1 MRYSIILIV
10 FLSLSISACRELYVP
25 DVISSEQALV
35 VDGLVTNQNEPYSVY
50 VSWSVPFDSHKMSV
64 PATGGKV
71 WVTDDLEN
79 SYSFMDIGEGHYLSD
94 PNDFRGIPGSTYS
107 LHIEI
112 NGELYESVPQ
122 LLSLVPYERTIY
134 GLVDREEILET
145 VGSVTR
151 RSFENVAKIYLNL
164 KSQGGSLPRFRFD
177 PIQIIEST
185 YEVVDTL
192 EEIIPP
198 PDSKKSLST
207 GSPFDSP
214 FLKDIPLPATAHFCW
229 RTLYPEDQITTT
241 SAVSTPDEPIY
252 EINQQLIGS
261 FPIRR
266 MIMARDTVNID
277 TIWYNEEILGFVTA
291 VFDTTQSLVHHRFL
305 ILNEHQITEEAYRFH
320 EGIKEQSS
328 ADGKI
333 FDPLPAQLKG
343 NIKCVSNPDK
353 LAFGLFEVSSQKS
366 SSYQYFPHIGSGTV
380 RIEPYEISIPD
391 PEVGNVTG
399 RPPSWWVY

>member
-1 MRYSIILIV
+1 MKYHPILILILV
-10 FLSLSISACRELYVP
+10 LAISACRELYVP
-25 DVISSEQALV
+25 DVISQDQALV
-35 VDGLVTNQNEPYSVY
+35 VDGLVTNQNESYSVY
-50 VSWSVPFDSHKMSV
+50 VSWSVPFDSYKMSI
-64 PATGGKV
+64 PGTDGKV
-71 WVTDDLEN
+71 WVTDDLGN
-79 SYSFMDIGEGHYLSD
+79 YYLFTDKGEGNYTSD
-94 PNDFRGIPGSTYS
+94 PNDFRGMPGSSYT

-112 NGELYESVPQ
+112 NRELYESGPQ
-122 LLSLVPYERTIY
+122 LLAVVPYERTIY
-134 GLVDREEILET
+134 GLVDREEVLET
-145 VGSVTR
+145 VGSITR
-151 RSFENVAKIYLNL
+151 RSFENVAKIYLDL

-198 PDSKKSLST
+198 PDSKKNNST
-207 GSPFDSP
+207 GNPFNTS
-214 FLKDIPLPATAHFCW
+214 FLKDTPLPATAHFCW

-241 SAVSTPDEPIY
+241 SKVSSSEESIY

-261 FPIRR
+261 FPVKR

-277 TIWYNEEILGFVTA
+277 TIWYNEEILSFVTA

-305 ILNEHQITEEAYRFH
+305 ILNEHQISEDAYQFYA
-320 EGIKEQSS
+320 GIKEQSS

-366 SSYQYFPHIGSGTV
+366 SSYQYFPHIGSATV